1 MLNVQKTTRIS
12 TLLVL
17 AVLPVGLLAAFIVVG
32 VTPGANEAI
41 DFRTFWEAAGAYV
54 HHGNPYPVAS
64 HLTWAS
70 AQRSFYYPAPIAAL
84 LAPFTALPFHAAAV
98 AFVLLSATAV
108 IAGLRLLGVTDWRVY
123 GAAILSPAILT
134 GISVGTLSPLLF
146 LGVAA
151 CWRWRDRFVPSAIC
165 VGLVVLAKLFLWPLL
180 VWLWFTGRRRV
191 AVAAITLDLLVSM
204 VAWSWVGFAG
214 LRDYPKILRAASTIE
229 GHFSYAPISM
239 IGGQPLALVGAILA
253 AAGVAFVARRRSD
266 GGAFLAAIILALLA
280 TPILWLHY
288 LCLLAAVA
296 ILRPR
301 FGWVWLLPV
310 LLWATPQQGAY
321 GSGWREVTVV
331 AVVGGMGSVCLAKL
345 RPVGDHEHVAVAAV
359 AAVAA
364 GAVR

>member
-1 MLNVQKTTRIS
+1 VEKATRIS
-12 TLLVL
+12 TLLFL
-17 AVLPVGLLAAFIVVG
+17 AVLPVGLLAAFIAVG
-32 VTPGANEAI
+32 VTPGPNQAI
-41 DFRTFWEAAGAYV
+41 DFRTFWDAAGTYV

-84 LAPFTALPFHAAAV
+84 LALLTALPYHAAAV
-98 AFVLLSATAV
+98 AFVLLSAAAV
-108 IAGLRLLGVTDWRVY
+108 IAGLRLLDVTDWRVY
-123 GAAILSPAILT
+123 GAVIVSPAILT
-134 GISVGTLSPLLF
+134 GISVGTLSPMLF

-151 CWRWRDRFVPSAIC
+151 CWRWRDRFVPSVIC

-191 AVAAITLDLLVSM
+191 AVAAITLDLLASI

-214 LRDYPKILRAASTIE
+214 LRDYPQILRAASSIE
-229 GHFSYAPISM
+229 GHFSYAPIST
-239 IGGQPLALVGAILA
+239 IGRQPLALVGAVLA
-253 AAGVAFVARRRSD
+253 VAGVALAARRRSD
-266 GGAFLAAIILALLA
+266 GEAFFAAIILALLA

-288 LCLLAAVA
+288 LCLLAVVA

-310 LLWATPQQGAY
+310 ALWATPQQGAY

-331 AVVGGMGSVCLAKL
+331 AVIGGVGSVCLAKL
-345 RPVGDHEHVAVAAV
+345 GSVGDDERVAVAAV
-359 AAVAA
+359 QAGAA
-364 GAVR
+364 GVVR

>member
-1 MLNVQKTTRIS
+1 VS
-12 TLLVL
+12 
-17 AVLPVGLLAAFIVVG
+17 
-32 VTPGANEAI
+32 
-41 DFRTFWEAAGAYV
+41 
-54 HHGNPYPVAS
+54 
-64 HLTWAS
+64 
-70 AQRSFYYPAPIAAL
+70 
-84 LAPFTALPFHAAAV
+84 
-98 AFVLLSATAV
+98 
-108 IAGLRLLGVTDWRVY
+108 DWRVY
-123 GAAILSPAILT
+123 GAVILSPAILT
-134 GISVGTLSPLLF
+134 GISVGTLSPVLF

-191 AVAAITLDLLVSM
+191 AVAAITLDLLVSI

-214 LRDYPKILRAASTIE
+214 LRDYPQILRAASTIE
-229 GHFSYAPISM
+229 GHLSYAPIST

-266 GGAFLAAIILALLA
+266 GEAFFAAIILALLA

-310 LLWATPQQGAY
+310 ALWATPQQGAY
-321 GSGWREVTVV
+321 GSGWRELTVV
-331 AVVGGMGSVCLAKL
+331 AVVGGMASVCLAKL
-345 RPVGDHEHVAVAAV
+345 RPVGDDEHGAVA
-359 AAVAA
+359 AA